1 MLKAQPGNY
10 ETMKILG
17 SLYATSDNEEKR
29 KIAVTHLK
37 KVTEQYPEDVEAW
50 IGRQL
55 MASLNE
61 LFFEWW
67 IYLLMGW
74 LNDWLIS
81 YLPLVII
88 LMEFLFFFIYVDD
101 FFMMFLFLIHS
112 LIDCC
117 FAIFRNTIIL
127 FLDLSFFMM
136 KVLPITSSTRNHWKA
151 AMNVRLVPWF
161 SLVRDV
167 MRFCRLLSEYA
178 QILEQVDI
186 HESLKSYNTASKIL
200 KEKVCCAAQC
210 YGSKNIEFGSGSR
223 ILAQFGSRSILQGYV
238 SIANKIKNYLEK
250 NYGLKKIFFW
260 N

>member
-1 MLKAQPGNY
+1 
-10 ETMKILG
+10 
-17 SLYATSDNEEKR
+17 
-29 KIAVTHLK
+29 
-37 KVTEQYPEDVEAW
+37 
-50 IGRQL
+50 
-55 MASLNE
+55 
-61 LFFEWW
+61 
-67 IYLLMGW
+67 MGW

-101 FFMMFLFLIHS
+101 FFMMFFFLIHS
-112 LIDCC
+112 LIDRC
-117 FAIFRNTIIL
+117 FSIFRNTIIL

-161 SLVRDV
+161 CLVRDV